1 LGSSDLVSIPLLVRY
16 FFNQSYGNT
25 MTHTVFFWL
34 RPDLSADERAAFEAG
49 LRTLLDIPGATR
61 ALIGRPAATPKREV
75 IDDSYDWALELDF
88 ASLAEQD
95 IYQAHP
101 VHTAFV
107 ETCKPMWARVRVYD
121 FEWA

>member
-1 LGSSDLVSIPLLVRY
+1 
-16 FFNQSYGNT
+16 

-34 RPDLSADERAAFEAG
+34 RPDLSADERAAFETG

-88 ASLAEQD
+88 ANLAEQD
-95 IYQAHP
+95 VYQAHP

-107 ETCKPMWARVRVYD
+107 EACKPMWTRVRVYD

>member
-1 LGSSDLVSIPLLVRY
+1 
-16 FFNQSYGNT
+16 

-34 RPDLSADERAAFEAG
+34 RSDLTAEERLDFERG
-49 LRTLLDIPGATR
+49 LRTLLGIPGVR
-61 ALIGRPAATPKREV
+61 RGVVGRPAATPKREV

-88 ASLAEQD
+88 GSLAEQD
-95 IYQAHP
+95 EYQVHP

-107 ETCKPMWARVRVYD
+107 EGQKSKWERVRIYD